1 MTEKVNWKEMKDL
14 GKPKKWQDVPMGG
27 ITYGSS
33 AENVETGQWR
43 SIRPV
48 WDEDKCI
55 SCLLCWV
62 QCPDRSIKTDEDG
75 KVTGIDYFYC
85 KGCGIC
91 AQVCPRDAI
100 DMRPESDFA

>member
-1 MTEKVNWKEMKDL
+1 MSECKNWKEMKDV

-27 ITYGSS
+27 IAYGSS

-48 WDEDKCI
+48 WNADECI
-55 SCLLCWV
+55 SCMLCWV
-62 QCPDRSIKTDEDG
+62 QCPDRSIKVDENG

-91 AQVCPRDAI
+91 AQVCPKKAI
-100 DMRPESDFA
+100 EMRPEADLA

>member
-1 MTEKVNWKEMKDL
+1 MSECKNWKEMKDV
-14 GKPKKWQDVPMGG
+14 GKPKKWEDVPMGG
-27 ITYGSS
+27 IAYGSS

-48 WDEDKCI
+48 WNADECI
-55 SCLLCWV
+55 SCMLCWV
-62 QCPDRSIKTDEDG
+62 QCPDRSIKVDENG

-91 AQVCPRDAI
+91 AQVCPKKAI
-100 DMRPESDFA
+100 EMRPEADLA

>member
-1 MTEKVNWKEMKDL
+1 MSECKNWKEMKDV
-14 GKPKKWQDVPMGG
+14 GKPKKWEDVPMGG
-27 ITYGSS
+27 IAYGAS

-48 WDEDKCI
+48 WNADECI
-55 SCLLCWV
+55 SCMLCWV
-62 QCPDRSIKTDEDG
+62 QCPDRSIKVDENG

-91 AQVCPRDAI
+91 AQVCPKKAI
-100 DMRPESDFA
+100 EMRPEADLA